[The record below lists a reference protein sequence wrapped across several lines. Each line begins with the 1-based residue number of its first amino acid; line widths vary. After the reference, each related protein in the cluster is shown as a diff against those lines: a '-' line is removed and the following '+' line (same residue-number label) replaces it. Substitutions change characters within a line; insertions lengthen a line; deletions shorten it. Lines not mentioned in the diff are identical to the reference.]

1 MAPVEQV
8 KRLKVKRLKVKRLK
22 VKRLK
27 VKRLKVKR
35 LKVKRLKVE
44 RQVEEAGPR
53 LQRPPNGR
61 QQPAPKWA
69 APHRR
74 RAE

>member
-1 MAPVEQV
+1 MALVGQV

-22 VKRLK
+22 VKRMK

-35 LKVKRLKVE
+35 LKVKRLKVK
-44 RQVEEAGPR
+44 RVGEEARPR

-61 QQPAPKWA
+61 QQPAPSK
-69 APHRR
+69 RR
-74 RAE
+74 RTDG